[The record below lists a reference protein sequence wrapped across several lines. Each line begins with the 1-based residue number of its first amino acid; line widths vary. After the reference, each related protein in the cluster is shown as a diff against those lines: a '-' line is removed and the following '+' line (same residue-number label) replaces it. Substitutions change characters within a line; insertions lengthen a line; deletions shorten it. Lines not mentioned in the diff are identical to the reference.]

1 MKAYLM
7 FADRDFDPDQKLA
20 ELGRPSYARRGE
32 VFDPWKLL
40 PWGSQEL
47 VQDLELDTL
56 LTTMAAGDEFL
67 LAVARHALLSSVA
80 QARETVLYRQ
90 EVLKDCLANPDI
102 IRAMHAL
109 AIEAIEGARKKGGW
123 WSRDFPSGM
132 LGHAVEVLQFLAGM
146 LKKLRATADEHGAKF
161 TSSGLTR
168 LFTMLQAELSD
179 DYFAEIEDHLHE
191 LQLRNGVLI
200 SAALGPA
207 GKGIDYVLRRPTEH
221 DRGWLN
227 RLFTPGPPS
236 YTLHIAP
243 RDEAG
248 ARDLSD
254 LRDRGVS
261 LVANALARATDHVL
275 SFFVML
281 RTELAFYVSCLNLGE
296 RLDALGEP
304 FCFPDPRP
312 VGERSFRC
320 RELYDVCLALSSGE
334 RVVGNDVAADGRDLI
349 VITGANQGG
358 KSTFLRSAGLAQVM
372 MQAGMFVA
380 AEEHAADLA
389 EGIFTHYKRE
399 EDTSMRSGKLDEEL
413 ARMSAV
419 IDHIRPNALVLF
431 NESFAAT
438 NEREG
443 SEIGRQILAALI
455 EKRVKLIFVTHLFD
469 LASSLH
475 AEGKREYFFLRAE
488 REESGKRPFKLQEG
502 EPLRTSFGED
512 LYRRIFKTAA

>member
-20 ELGRPSYARRGE
+20 ELGRPSYARRGAE
-32 VFDPWKLL
+32 FDPWKLL
-40 PWGSQEL
+40 PWGSREL
-47 VQDLELDTL
+47 VQDLEPDTL
-56 LTTMAAGDEFL
+56 FKAMAAGDEFL
-67 LAVARHALLSSVA
+67 LAVSRHAVLSAVR
-80 QARETVLYRQ
+80 QDRGTVLYRQ
-90 EVLKDCLANPDI
+90 EVLKDCLANPET

-109 AIEAIEGARKKGGW
+109 AIEAIEGERKKGGW

-132 LGHAVEVLQFLAGM
+132 LGHAVEVLQFFTGM
-146 LKKLRATADEHGAKF
+146 LKKLRSIADENAEKF
-161 TSSGLTR
+161 SSAGLSR
-168 LFTMLQAELSD
+168 LFSMLQAELGD
-179 DYFAEIEDHLHE
+179 DYFAEISDHLRE

-207 GKGIDYVLRRPTEH
+207 SKGIDYVLRRPTEH

-236 YTLHIAP
+236 YTLYIAP

-261 LVANALARATDHVL
+261 LVANALARATDHIL

-281 RTELAFYVSCLNLGE
+281 RTELAFYVSCLNLKE
-296 RLDALGEP
+296 QLEKLGEP
-304 FCFPDPRP
+304 FCFPDPHP
-312 VGERSFRC
+312 PGERTFRC
-320 RELYDVCLALSSGE
+320 RELYDVCLALSSGKG
-334 RVVGNDVAADGRDLI
+334 VVGNDIDADGRDLI
-349 VITGANQGG
+349 VVTGANQGG
-358 KSTFLRSAGLAQVM
+358 KSTFLRSAGLSQVM

-380 AEEHAADLA
+380 AEAHAADMA
-389 EGIFTHYKRE
+389 DGIFTHYKRE
-399 EDTSMRSGKLDEEL
+399 EDTSMNSGKLDEEL
-413 ARMSAV
+413 ARMSGI
-419 IDHIRPNALVLF
+419 IDHLRPNALVLF

-455 EKRVKLIFVTHLFD
+455 RKHVKLLFVTHLFD
-469 LASSLH
+469 LASSLQQ
-475 AEGKREYFFLRAE
+475 EGKREYFFLRAE
-488 REESGKRPFKLQEG
+488 RDEAGKRPFKLREG